1 MLAGNV
7 DTAVKK
13 IADLKDQQ
21 KVSTL
26 QNTGKRLKELMD
38 CL

>member
-1 MLAGNV
+1 MKFKKKKLKLGMLAGNV

-26 QNTGKRLKELMD
+26 
-38 CL
+38 